1 MAKVYK
7 IRSRKG
13 KDNLDMMVMKIVSAM
28 QDVGFPIE
36 DYSIEDILL
45 NDMNNINAI
54 YTRTREEYG
63 ITNKMEKSYE
73 FLYSL
78 FRKYGGITL
87 FDVLEKIYGD
97 EAKAYNTNLQ
107 VKLMEEIKYYEEEA
121 KALVFEQ
128 GIRDLIGAENE
139 WRNNWSQKPVWPS

>member
-7 IRSRKG
+7 IRGRKG
-13 KDNLDMMVMKIVSAM
+13 KDNLDIMIMKIVSAM
-28 QDVGFPIE
+28 QDVGFNVE

-54 YTRTREEYG
+54 YTRTKEEYG
-63 ITNKMEKSYE
+63 ATTKIEKSYY
-73 FLYSL
+73 FLYNL

-87 FDVLEKIYGD
+87 FDVLYKIYGD
-97 EAKAYNTNLQ
+97 EVKAYNTNLQ
-107 VKLMEEIKYYEEEA
+107 VKLMEEIKNFEDEA

-128 GIRDLIGAENE
+128 EMRDLMGDE
-139 WRNNWSQKPVWPS
+139 V

>member
-7 IRSRKG
+7 IRRRKG
-13 KDNLDMMVMKIVSAM
+13 KDNLDIMVMKIVSAM
-28 QDVGFPIE
+28 QDVGFNVE

-54 YTRTREEYG
+54 YTRTKEEYG
-63 ITNKMEKSYE
+63 ETKKMEKSYY
-73 FLYSL
+73 FLYNL

-87 FDVLEKIYGD
+87 FDVLYKIYGD

-107 VKLMEEIKYYEEEA
+107 VKLMEEIKNFEEEA
-121 KALVFEQ
+121 KAVVFEQ
-128 GIRDLIGAENE
+128 GIRDLMGD
-139 WRNNWSQKPVWPS
+139 